1 MNAVTNVETI
11 IVDLLGRAKAD
22 KIFQQ
27 AMLIEDKRQRAQ
39 WLINLVKYVTGVDN
53 AFIDDLHY
61 IRKPVDPLTFLY
73 DANYLNKRGEIYP
86 EVEKYFLE
94 LNSGNYDEAV
104 MTGGIG
110 SAKTS
115 LALYSQAY
123 QLYLLSCLRNPQ
135 LTYGLDSATEIL
147 IVFQSLN
154 QDTAAD
160 VDYQRFYNLIS
171 ASPYFQEVFPFDKGI
186 KSYLKFPHNIECL
199 PVGAGDTATI
209 GRNVIGGIIDEINFM
224 KITQKDDGTTHNQAV
239 ELYNTIARRR
249 KSRFMSGGKM
259 AGLLCTVSSKKLPE
273 EFTDKKMAEAKHNPR
288 IFVYDKRV
296 WDIKPDSFGK
306 ERFRIHIGTEALR
319 PRILRD
325 DEVLP
330 DSQLK
335 YIDYIPMEFLDEFN
349 EDIVKAVRD
358 IAGHTTLATV
368 PFMSNASKVVAAFTD
383 RKNIAITPRVDFVEQ
398 KLRVYADLC
407 KKYPQFSRFA
417 HIDLAVTGDSAGLAI
432 GHCPQFIANEETGIL
447 MPMIKYDLVLEI
459 APPIGGEIEFAKIRK
474 VLITLRDMGLPI
486 KWVTLDSYQ
495 SRDTMQILRQHGMM
509 TGMQSMDT
517 SLVPYD
523 TFKTAIYEGR
533 VDIPMHELAKK
544 EMLALEINYRK
555 GKVDHN
561 DMNTKDVS
569 DAMCGVAYGLTQ
581 QREVWAQHKVPIND
595 YVVNQRSNLKE
606 TSNHDPRAD
615 MPDVLIA
622 RSY

>member
-1 MNAVTNVETI
+1 MNAAVSLETI
-11 IVDLLGRAKAD
+11 IVELVGRDRANG
-22 KIFQQ
+22 IFKQ
-27 AMLIEDKRQRAQ
+27 AMLIKDKRQRAE
-39 WLINLVKYVTGVDN
+39 WLLKIVKYITGVSN
-53 AFIDDLHY
+53 ELLDDLHY

-73 DANYLNKRGEIYP
+73 DPYYLNKKGEIYE
-86 EVEKYFLE
+86 EVEKAFVE
-94 LNSGNYDEAV
+94 LNSGNFDEAV

-147 IVFQSLN
+147 VVFQSLN

-160 VDYQRFYNLIS
+160 VDYQRFYNLIT

-186 KSYLKFPHNIECL
+186 KTYLKFPHNIECL

-239 ELYNTIARRR
+239 ELYNTVARRR
-249 KSRFMSGGKM
+249 KSRFMAGGKM
-259 AGLLCTVSSKKLPE
+259 AGLLCVVSSKKLPD
-273 EFTDKKMAEAKHNPR
+273 EFTDKKMEEAKHNPR

-296 WDIKPDSFGK
+296 WDVKPTAFGK
-306 ERFRIHIGTEALR
+306 ERFRIHVGTEAIR

-325 DEVLP
+325 DENVR
-330 DSQLK
+330 DSEKHL
-335 YIDYIPMEFLDEFN
+335 IDYIPVEFLDEFK

-368 PFMSNASKVVAAFTD
+368 PFMSNAAKVVEAFKD
-383 RKNIAITPRVDFVEQ
+383 RKNLAITPRVDFVEE
-398 KLRVYADLC
+398 KLRVVQSLIT
-407 KKYPQFSRFA
+407 KRKQFPRFA

-432 GHCPQFIANEETGIL
+432 GHCPQFVMSEKSGL
-447 MPMIKYDLVLEI
+447 MLPYIEMDLILEI
-459 APPIGGEIEFAKIRK
+459 APPMGGEIEFAKIRE
-474 VLITLRDMGLPI
+474 VLIKLRKMGMPI
-486 KWVTLDSYQ
+486 KWLTLDSYQ
-495 SRDTMQILRQHGMM
+495 SRDTMQIMRQQGFI
-509 TGMQSMDT
+509 TGLQSMDT
-517 SLVPYD
+517 SLLPYD
-523 TFKTAIYEGR
+523 TMKTAIYDER
-533 VDIPMHELAKK
+533 VNFPMHALAKK

-561 DMNTKDVS
+561 DLNTKDVS
-569 DAMCGVAYGLTQ
+569 DACAGVVYGLHQ
-581 QREVWAQHKVPIND
+581 QREVWAQHKVPVND
-595 YVVNQRSNLKE
+595 YIVRAHDTKKAQTNA
-606 TSNHDPRAD
+606 DPRAATED
-615 MPDVLIA
+615 M
-622 RSY
+622 SYE